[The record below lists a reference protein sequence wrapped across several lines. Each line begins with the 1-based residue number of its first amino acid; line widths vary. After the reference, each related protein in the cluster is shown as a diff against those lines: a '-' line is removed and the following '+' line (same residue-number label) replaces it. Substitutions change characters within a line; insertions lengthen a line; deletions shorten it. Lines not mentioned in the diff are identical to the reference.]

1 MSDHNQSPGASP
13 TSAPSSSFSLALP
26 DEAATAALGAAL
38 AQAAAAGLVIY
49 LEGDLGAGKTTLVRA
64 MLRALGHGGPVK
76 SPTYALVEVY
86 KLSSLYLYHF
96 DFYRFDYPEEFVD
109 AGLDDYFRQGA
120 LCLVEWPDKAAG
132 FVPPPDLVLEFHFRD
147 DGEGRDLRLHSRSTA
162 GAQCL
167 SALTRLLPPAAAP
180 C

>member
-1 MSDHNQSPGASP
+1 MPDHSESAAQSLNPGQ
-13 TSAPSSSFSLALP
+13 SLLLAN
-26 DEAATAALGAAL
+26 EAATQALGAAL
-38 AQAAAAGLVIY
+38 AQAAGPGLVIY

-64 MLRALGHGGPVK
+64 LLRALGHTGPVK

-96 DFYRFDYPEEFVD
+96 DFYRFESPEEFVD

-132 FVPPPDLVLEFHFRD
+132 FVPPPDLVLAFRFRD
-147 DGEGRDLRLHSRSTA
+147 DDGRDLLLQPHSPGGEQCVNALMSRLSSDA
-162 GAQCL
+162 G
-167 SALTRLLPPAAAP
+167 P